1 MQPLHVCPSSV
12 ARIFPS
18 TRARCWT
25 AVVKKDE
32 PAEFGSQQPS
42 FQAKSQAVREL
53 SVLLRVLRSPNK
65 RCNP

>member
-32 PAEFGSQQPS
+32 PAEFRSQQPS
-42 FQAKSQAVREL
+42 FQAKSQAVGEL
-53 SVLLRVLRSPNK
+53 SVSLRVLCSPNM
-65 RCNP
+65 RRNP

>member
-12 ARIFPS
+12 ARMFPS

-32 PAEFGSQQPS
+32 PAGFWSQQPS
-42 FQAKSQAVREL
+42 FQAKSQAVRQL
-53 SVLLRVLRSPNK
+53 SVIKSSPF
-65 RCNP
+65 PQHVS